1 MRRVEVDPGGAQR
14 RPLQA
19 NTAAAANSGGS
30 DALLALTRRPQQAG
44 SGCDA
49 SATLQ
54 RRPGNTTGGSSD
66 SGQDNRLSSLATE
79 SKDRLT
85 PDQQSSSGR
94 IKILSTWYV
103 YFYAHHTSSDFCARP
118 SVITEYL
125 SSISVSLCL
134 SFFLHFTFSLSVQ
147 LSMMSIRRLW
157 RRSRRCGWLKQPRVR
172 EKAETAKVQK

>member
-125 SSISVSLCL
+125 SFCVFMSIFL
-134 SFFLHFTFSLSVQ
+134 SSFYLLSVCPTFYDIYPQ
-147 LSMMSIRRLW
+147 VVEEEPAL
-157 RRSRRCGWLKQPRVR
+157 
-172 EKAETAKVQK
+172 